1 MKLMSTVLALAAT
14 TAYANTLEYDCSSS
28 QSTAV
33 TNANR
38 ACASMASAAAEA
50 AESGSAETIESFF
63 KDSSQST
70 RSAVAAS
77 FRKVAEECSTT
88 PGGTGTSYC
97 TDQRNNCGSDGLLAY
112 TYWTNTGPNEHFGST
127 YYCPR
132 YFAVLPATGNRC
144 DDQSQASNTL
154 HETTHA
160 VLATQDIAYGLEN
173 VMRLE
178 RGQALRNADSYTYY
192 AICEWTLK
200 MDFDARGKL
209 TCVSFLAVEL
219 QCDRGSSSGQ
229 GSSGAVGGGSS
240 TRGSSGNG
248 GSWFWA

>member
-1 MKLMSTVLALAAT
+1 MKLTSTVLALAAT
-14 TAYANTLEYDCSSS
+14 TVHANTLEYDCSSS

-132 YFAVLPATGNRC
+132 YFSVLPATGYLC

-173 VMRLE
+173 VMRLSS
-178 RGQALRNADSYTYY
+178 GQALQNADSFTYY
-192 AICEWTLK
+192 AICKSTSK
-200 MDFDARGKL
+200 MR
-209 TCVSFLAVEL
+209 
-219 QCDRGSSSGQ
+219 R
-229 GSSGAVGGGSS
+229 
-240 TRGSSGNG
+240 
-248 GSWFWA
+248 

>member
-88 PGGTGTSYC
+88 AEVMVCWLTLTGRTQARTSISVLRTTARATSRCCQQRETAATTNHKLPTLC
-97 TDQRNNCGSDGLLAY
+97 TR
-112 TYWTNTGPNEHFGST
+112 
-127 YYCPR
+127 PR
-132 YFAVLPATGNRC
+132 TRC
-144 DDQSQASNTL
+144 SRRRISRMGWRML
-154 HETTHA
+154 
-160 VLATQDIAYGLEN
+160 
-173 VMRLE
+173 
-178 RGQALRNADSYTYY
+178 
-192 AICEWTLK
+192 
-200 MDFDARGKL
+200 
-209 TCVSFLAVEL
+209 
-219 QCDRGSSSGQ
+219 
-229 GSSGAVGGGSS
+229 
-240 TRGSSGNG
+240 
-248 GSWFWA
+248 